1 MGDKN
6 CPSYLYLKGKT
17 FYFNRHVP
25 LDLKGHYK
33 TRRIR
38 LCLKTASPF
47 EAAKAA
53 RSIAQRLDDYWMA
66 LRLSSMDIPA
76 LHLLRQKPLE
86 VFSKITKIM
95 VDLMI
100 SHTMMTEVT

>member
-86 VFSKITKIM
+86 PSNAPTLSEGFINLFKT
-95 VDLMI
+95 
-100 SHTMMTEVT
+100 